1 MSGTFPTT
9 NFTTL
14 NWNSNVTVRETTSVT
29 GKVQRSKTG
38 GQYWSFVLQSPPL
51 DRSDFM
57 SIYSFIVNQ
66 NGAFES
72 FTVVPP
78 VVGSTTGT
86 ASGTVSVVADSSV
99 SPEYDN
105 QKGSTKIPVSGGS
118 GTLKKGDII
127 KFSNHEKVYML
138 IENANL
144 DGSSVDV
151 LNIFPPLVV
160 DATGTVTYNDVPVKV
175 FFVENQHSYSV
186 GPDLLY
192 TYEIEVRE
200 DI

>member
-14 NWNSNVTVRETTSVT
+14 NWNSNVTVRETTSIT

-57 SIYSFIVNQ
+57 SIYSFIVSQ
-66 NGAFES
+66 NGSFES

-78 VVGSTTGT
+78 VVASTTGT
-86 ASGTVSVVADSSV
+86 MTGTVTLTNNA
-99 SPEYDN
+99 
-105 QKGSTKIPVSGGS
+105 GSTVAVGGS
-118 GTLKKGDII
+118 TVKVRSTDTGTLKKGDII
-127 KFSNHEKVYML
+127 KFSNHDKVYML
-138 IENANL
+138 TSDTTF
-144 DGSSVDV
+144 DGSSTLD
-151 LNIFPPLVV
+151 LDIFPPLVNAV
-160 DATGTVTYNDVPVKV
+160 SDTHTVTYIDVPVKV

>member
-1 MSGTFPTT
+1 MSGAFPTT

-14 NWNSNVTVRETTSVT
+14 NWNSNVTVRETTSIT

-51 DRSDFM
+51 DRADFM
-57 SIYSFIVNQ
+57 SIYSFIVSQ

-86 ASGTVSVVADSSV
+86 MTATVTLTGNSPATVPVGSSTIKVASTGNT
-99 SPEYDN
+99 
-105 QKGSTKIPVSGGS
+105 

-127 KFSNHEKVYML
+127 KFSNHDKVYML
-138 IENANL
+138 TSDTTF
-144 DGSSVDV
+144 DGSSTVD
-151 LNIFPPLVV
+151 LDIFPPLVNTV
-160 DATGTVTYNDVPVKV
+160 ANGNTVTYTDVPVKV

-186 GPDLLY
+186 GPDLVY